1 MDTKAVA
8 FLTLAMVS
16 LLPLTALAEVR
27 SMDSNPALNAG
38 LTEPQMKEFVSVI
51 KARVGSKEA
60 DTAGK
65 LLAELL
71 AKRTEN

>member
-1 MDTKAVA
+1 MENKLAAV
-8 FLTLAMVS
+8 LTLVIAT
-16 LLPLTALAEVR
+16 LFTFTANAEAR
-27 SMDSNPALNAG
+27 NMDSNPALNTG

-60 DTAGK
+60 DTADK